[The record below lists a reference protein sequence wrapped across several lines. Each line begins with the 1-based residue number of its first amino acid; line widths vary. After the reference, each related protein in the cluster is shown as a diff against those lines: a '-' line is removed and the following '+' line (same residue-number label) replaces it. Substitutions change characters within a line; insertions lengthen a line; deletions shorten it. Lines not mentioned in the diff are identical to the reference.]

1 MATRPLAEEA
11 GLIQGLG
18 ALVLWQSCRDLAR
31 LQQSGFPDLQMSI
44 NRSTLEFQTIDPEA
58 NEWLRVIRHFDL
70 DPADIIIEITE
81 SLLMESSDQHRVRID
96 ALREAGCKL
105 AIDDF
110 GTGYSALNYLRTFPV
125 DLVKIDRNGSPRPV
139 DR

>member
-1 MATRPLAEEA
+1 M
-11 GLIQGLG
+11 
-18 ALVLWQSCRDLAR
+18 LWQSCRDLAR

-58 NEWLRVIRHFDL
+58 NEWLRVIRHFNL

-81 SLLMESSDQHRVRID
+81 SLLMETSDQHRVRID

-125 DLVKIDRNGSPRPV
+125 DLVKIDRSFVRHIPSTSRIGCCSTASST
-139 DR
+139 